1 MDNGLWLGGI
11 LWVQWWVQYK
21 KQVMRNKHSKTRHI
35 RLDDDTWEQFKVEQR
50 KSGKSWNLFIK
61 DINEHK
67 KDYER
72 NSISKTNQRIPKLS
86 RAYGRPHQQRR
97 YKAHQRE

>member
-21 KQVMRNKHSKTRHI
+21 KQFMRDKHYKTRHI
-35 RLDDDTWEQFKVEQR
+35 RLDDDTWEQLKMEQR

-67 KDYER
+67 
-72 NSISKTNQRIPKLS
+72 NNCKTHKPRRTTMQEV
-86 RAYGRPHQQRR
+86 QQSSGP
-97 YKAHQRE
+97 